1 MVLMKKK
8 IKKKP
13 SKERLVVV
21 IKEIKW
27 HSDRIEAVLK
37 TK

>member
-1 MVLMKKK
+1 MVLMKKVN
-8 IKKKP
+8 KKP

-27 HSDRIEAVLK
+27 HSERIEAVLK